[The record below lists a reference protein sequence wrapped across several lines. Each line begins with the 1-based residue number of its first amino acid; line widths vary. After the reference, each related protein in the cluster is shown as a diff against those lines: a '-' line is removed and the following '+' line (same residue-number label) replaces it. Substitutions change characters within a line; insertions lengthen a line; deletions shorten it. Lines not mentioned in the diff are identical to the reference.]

1 MEIRCLQEKMRENGL
16 DVFIATAHDTVF
28 YLCKAYNIPSRSF
41 PTRLSAVL
49 IPAKGAP
56 VLITCVIQKQLAEK
70 KSKIQNILYYREY
83 IDSPSDLVVQ
93 TIKSWGVESG
103 RIGIEKITLTAM
115 FYDEFSKKLPQAEFI
130 ASDALIA
137 AICMVKTPAEINLL
151 AKSAYATDLAI
162 RKAFLEAKPGVM
174 EREIQNKLWINLL
187 AEGADGVDH
196 ITCGAGANSAL
207 SHPHA
212 EMRPLESGE
221 TIRTD
226 TGGIFAGYMS
236 DLARTVIVGEA
247 SAEQNEY
254 WEVLYNIQMQLI
266 AAARPGVKAED
277 LHEMCLSLFTK
288 HGLIFAYTIT
298 GHSIGLGQHDC
309 PIIGPNED
317 IVLEENMVLN
327 FEPAHRN
334 LGAIMHIE
342 DTILVTPEGGKI
354 FSRSGDWSKLKIE

>member
-1 MEIRCLQEKMRENGL
+1 MEIQRLQEKMRQNKL
-16 DVFIATAHDTVF
+16 DAFIATAHDTVF
-28 YLCKAYNIPSRSF
+28 YLTKAYNIPSRSF

-49 IPAKGAP
+49 IPAQGDP
-56 VLITCVIQKQLAEK
+56 VLVACVIQKPLAEK
-70 KSKIQNILYYREY
+70 SSKVRNILYYREY
-83 IDSPSDLVVQ
+83 IDSPSDLVAQ
-93 TIKSWGVESG
+93 TIKNWGVESG

-115 FYDEFSKKLPQAEFI
+115 FYDEFREKLPQAEFV
-130 ASDALIA
+130 ASDALTV
-137 AICMVKTPAEINLL
+137 AIRMVKTPDEIDLL
-151 AKSAYATDLAI
+151 AKSAYATDVAI
-162 RKAFLEAKPGVM
+162 RKSFLEAKPGAM
-174 EREIQNKLWINLL
+174 EREIQNKLGINLL
-187 AEGADGVDH
+187 AEGADSIDH

-207 SHPHA
+207 SHPRA
-212 EMRPLESGE
+212 EMRPLENGE

-226 TGGIFAGYMS
+226 TGGVFAGYMS

-254 WEVLYNIQMQLI
+254 WEVLYNIQTQLI
-266 AAARPGVKAED
+266 NAARPGIKAED
-277 LHEMCLSLFTK
+277 LHTMCLDLFKK
-288 HGLIFAYTIT
+288 HDLVFAYTIT
-298 GHSIGLGQHDC
+298 GHSLGLGQHDH

-342 DTILVTPEGGKI
+342 DTVLVTSEGGKI